1 MWILS
6 ALECCPQVY
15 RELCG
20 GDERKTWAFNPLELP
35 MFINALDCEASAVSK
50 RIVIDGESRYYN
62 NEMFS
67 SLFHTSEDA
76 DRMFER
82 STGYDVWLR

>member
-1 MWILS
+1 
-6 ALECCPQVY
+6 
-15 RELCG
+15 
-20 GDERKTWAFNPLELP
+20 